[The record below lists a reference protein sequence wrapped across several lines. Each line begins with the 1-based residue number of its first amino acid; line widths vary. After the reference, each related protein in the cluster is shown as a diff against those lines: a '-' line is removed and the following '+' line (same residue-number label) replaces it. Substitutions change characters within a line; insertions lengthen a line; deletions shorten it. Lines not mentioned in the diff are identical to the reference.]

1 MSDFFVGI
9 IQDSLQV
16 YAGTSEEVLMAR
28 TNLSLLFLH
37 CIGFL
42 FSYHNEL
49 DEKASQNK
57 SIEAL

>member
-9 IQDSLQV
+9 IQESLQV

-28 TNLSLLFLH
+28 TNLPLLFLR

-57 SIEAL
+57 FMEVL